1 MVDQVSDWVEEEE
14 GGSSE
19 TNKMDLRILL
29 LNNQP
34 VSTHVVLTGSDW
46 IKALGEWK
54 QRFW

>member
-14 GGSSE
+14 EGSSE
-19 TNKMDLRILL
+19 TNKMDPRILL